1 MSFFLYNVVTH
12 TPIWVWGLLTML
24 VALGLMQSRDHVV
37 SRTRALIQPVA
48 LGALS
53 FFGTASAF
61 GWHATVQPVW
71 VFGLA
76 LGFMLN
82 QRLMLPRRVTALPDG
97 RFAIGG
103 SWTPLVLILAIFM
116 LRYIGSASMAIV
128 PQLAEVPLFAA
139 VASALYGLPSGL
151 LAARAHRLLQAG
163 RPATALQTAGA

>member
-1 MSFFLYNVVTH
+1 MSLFLTNVVTH
-12 TPIWVWGLLTML
+12 TPVWVWGLLAML
-24 VALGLMQSRDHVV
+24 AALGLFQVRDHVV
-37 SRTRALIQPVA
+37 SRTRALVQPIA

-71 VFGLA
+71 LAGLA

-82 QRLMLPRRVTALPDG
+82 LRLMLPRRVTALPDG

-103 SWTPLVLILAIFM
+103 SWTPLVLILAIFT
-116 LRYIGSASMAIV
+116 LRYIGSASMVIV
-128 PQLAEVPLFAA
+128 PQLADVPLFAA

-163 RPATALQTAGA
+163 RTATALQAAGA